1 MWDGVPEGYTFLGKP
16 QEEIEL
22 FLKAAPESF
31 RKSIKAAVAETEKE
45 VTCLVTDAFFWF
57 AAEIAEAIRVDW
69 MAFWTSSPASISSH
83 FYTDLIRENF
93 GAGGKL
99 EEDQTLN
106 LIPGMSKIQIRDL
119 PEGVLFGNLE
129 SLFSQMLHN
138 MGRMLPRAAAVLMN
152 SFEELDPTIVSDLN
166 SKFNNILCIGPFN
179 LVSPP
184 PPVPDTYGC
193 MAWLD
198 KQKPASVAY
207 ISFGSVATPPPHE
220 LVALAEALEASKV
233 PFLWSL
239 KDHSKVH
246 LPNGFLDRTKSHGIV
261 LPWAPQV
268 EILEHAALGV
278 FVTHCGW
285 NSILESI
292 VGGVPMICRPFF
304 GDQRLN
310 GRMVE
315 DVWEIGLLM
324 DGGVLTKNGAIDGL
338 NQILLQGKGKKMR
351 ENIKRLKE
359 LAKGATEPK
368 GSSSKSFTELANLV
382 RS

>member
-1 MWDGVPEGYTFLGKP
+1 MHHT
-16 QEEIEL
+16 
-22 FLKAAPESF
+22 
-31 RKSIKAAVAETEKE
+31 
-45 VTCLVTDAFFWF
+45 
-57 AAEIAEAIRVDW
+57 
-69 MAFWTSSPASISSH
+69 
-83 FYTDLIRENF
+83 
-93 GAGGKL
+93 GKL

-382 RS
+382 RSRGSYEN